1 MWVQEPCCGL
11 GLKFE
16 VPAVHL
22 LHLVKQPLG
31 MQQDDVE
38 CCMIN
43 IPRCPHSCC
52 KGHASPAIILHLS
65 MVSGQVSRRRL
76 PSTQR
81 AYREVWM
88 NAW

>member
-1 MWVQEPCCGL
+1 VQGPW
-11 GLKFE
+11 FE
-16 VPAVHL
+16 FEGAGGHL
-22 LHLVKQPLG
+22 LHLDKQPLI
-31 MQQDDVE
+31 MQCVDGTQRCMRKR
-38 CCMIN
+38 CCTATTATAAA
-43 IPRCPHSCC
+43 R
-52 KGHASPAIILHLS
+52 GVFSPPQHTQHLS

>member
-1 MWVQEPCCGL
+1 MCGWYT
-11 GLKFE
+11 E
-16 VPAVHL
+16 VHEEEV
-22 LHLVKQPLG
+22 LH
-31 MQQDDVE
+31 
-38 CCMIN
+38 CNNCN
-43 IPRCPHSCC
+43 SCC
-52 KGHASPAIILHLS
+52 TGRIFPATTQHLS